1 MYLGI
6 KCPLK
11 SLLKIHFFKESFPDI
26 ALQIMF
32 FCSMNSKQA
41 MLFIYSTYYIS
52 DYTVIWDPR

>member
-32 FCSMNSKQA
+32 LCSMNSKQA
-41 MLFIYSTYYIS
+41 MLFIHSTYYIS
-52 DYTVIWDPR
+52 DYTVI